1 MSELIR
7 TGLEG
12 GNKMEKIKPTLTEIA
27 VKMAFT
33 VEEAAMISNIGENKL
48 RDLIHGGQLDHFK
61 IGNRFNIPAQA
72 LHNFIV
78 ESGKRREQI

>member
-1 MSELIR
+1 MNKVN
-7 TGLEG
+7 LE
-12 GNKMEKIKPTLTEIA
+12 NEKTQKAQKANLSEIA

-61 IGNRFNIPAQA
+61 IVNRFNIPAQA

>member
-1 MSELIR
+1 MNKVN
-7 TGLEG
+7 LED
-12 GNKMEKIKPTLTEIA
+12 EKSQKTQKANLTEIA

-33 VEEAAMISNIGENKL
+33 VEGAAMISNIGENKL

-61 IGNRFNIPAQA
+61 IRNRFNIPAQA

-78 ESGKRREQI
+78 ESGKRREQF